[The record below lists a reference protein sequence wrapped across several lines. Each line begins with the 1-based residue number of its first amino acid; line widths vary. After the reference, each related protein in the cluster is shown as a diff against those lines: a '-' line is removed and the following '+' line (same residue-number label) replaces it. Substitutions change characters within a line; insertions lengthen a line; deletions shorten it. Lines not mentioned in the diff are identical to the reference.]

1 MSQSDI
7 LQVYEQVN
15 VGDRVELTH
24 QVKVGFRQWAATTRG
39 EVVEKQRRLRS
50 EHYRRNDDDHV
61 YSDVLVLRREDRELT
76 TVTLDEFS
84 ELKILES

>member
-1 MSQSDI
+1 VSQSDI

-39 EVVEKQRRLRS
+39 EVGRKTAPAAQRALS
-50 EHYRRNDDDHV
+50 PQ
-61 YSDVLVLRREDRELT
+61 
-76 TVTLDEFS
+76 
-84 ELKILES
+84 